1 MFSLFGWAGQSIFNE
16 LDARN
21 TRKNQS
27 SVPNLTA
34 ELASQTQPTGS
45 RPAAANPPNLL
56 QKIASMKY
64 SPIREVSDAE
74 YEAVLQERLLRLDAE
89 IALLDEKI
97 EMVKQEVEK
106 EEAVGNGIEE
116 KDQTEKHQQ

>member
-34 ELASQTQPTGS
+34 ELGSQTQPTGS
-45 RPAAANPPNLL
+45 RPAAASPPNLL

-64 SPIREVSDAE
+64 SPIRNVSDAE
-74 YEAVLQERLLRLDAE
+74 YEAILQERLLRLDAE

-97 EMVKQEVEK
+97 EMVKQEIEK
-106 EEAVGNGIEE
+106 EEVVGNGIEE
-116 KDQTEKHQQ
+116 KDQNEKHLR